1 MVLPSYLCNASEL
14 RVGRAVSGEPQIEW
28 NDDSRRR
35 FRTFLRQAAKYV
47 KDSPAPRIIHRVRAL
62 WRGEAPCEPRVRRR
76 RTTAGLCEY
85 QFRKYSPALGRWMSR
100 DPIGEAGGN
109 AIYASPSDV
118 NQVDAFGLT
127 SIDIS
132 GLLKNSV
139 GGIKKIVGIIN
150 KTKVPIMILIAEA
163 GHLASQITGHY
174 TAEVSNVDYD
184 VKCPAGSSSVMLLKY
199 EHIEW
204 ITETHGI
211 SSILKDL
218 VQKYEYKTKEMK
230 IQVFGCCCEG
240 RSSPWDEPKI
250 KSPMPEYIT
259 YDINSFLVVSTES
272 TVLRHKKTTIQN
284 RRCLQNLCHLL
295 DDTIILLLR

>member
-1 MVLPSYLCNASEL
+1 
-14 RVGRAVSGEPQIEW
+14 
-28 NDDSRRR
+28 
-35 FRTFLRQAAKYV
+35 
-47 KDSPAPRIIHRVRAL
+47 
-62 WRGEAPCEPRVRRR
+62 
-76 RTTAGLCEY
+76 
-85 QFRKYSPALGRWMSR
+85 
-100 DPIGEAGGN
+100 
-109 AIYASPSDV
+109 
-118 NQVDAFGLT
+118 
-127 SIDIS
+127 
-132 GLLKNSV
+132 
-139 GGIKKIVGIIN
+139 
-150 KTKVPIMILIAEA
+150 MILIAEA

-284 RRCLQNLCHLL
+284 RRCEVLTEPVSSFRRYNHLTSPL
-295 DDTIILLLR
+295 TGGAFEMDGWDNFLKTLPEGVLHE